1 MQAASHLWHL
11 LEHRFDVSL
20 GLLEPGACL
29 FAAASGIAA
38 LMRSRSRRSATS
50 RCCVPSWRSRS
61 NRRRASSAAATI
73 RARDA
78 IRSARAVAFDTAVA
92 TSSVNWL
99 SRISERSGIGSGSVE
114 IAMIVPQVRP
124 STMIGAP
131 IADRNPAARA
141 TSAIVPG
148 NAL

>member
-1 MQAASHLWHL
+1 
-11 LEHRFDVSL
+11 
-20 GLLEPGACL
+20 
-29 FAAASGIAA
+29 
-38 LMRSRSRRSATS
+38 MRSSSNRSATS

-78 IRSARAVAFDTAVA
+78 ISSARAVAFDTAVA
-92 TSSVNWL
+92 TSSVNCL
-99 SRISERSGIGSGSVE
+99 SLISERSGIGSGCVE

-131 IADRNPAARA
+131 TADRISVDISPKRPPISSCTAIAPAGSGSPAGISTPSR
-141 TSAIVPG
+141 S
-148 NAL
+148 